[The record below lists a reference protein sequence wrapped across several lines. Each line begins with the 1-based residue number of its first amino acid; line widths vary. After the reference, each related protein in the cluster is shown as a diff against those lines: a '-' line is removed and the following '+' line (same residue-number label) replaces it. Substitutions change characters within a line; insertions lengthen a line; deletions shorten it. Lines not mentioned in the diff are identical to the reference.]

1 MRAGFQRSKIIFPDS
16 SSASAQTQAQ
26 AQAHVSIV
34 DGSFAELPF
43 ADKSADIVAIAQA
56 WHWAHPNYADAIA
69 EFARVL
75 QPGGT
80 LAFIWNLEDRTTPWV
95 ANVRDAYEAYE
106 QGMPQ
111 YRLGWWKETFNTAAY
126 KVRRTAAALTSLIYS

>member
-1 MRAGFQRSKIIFPDS
+1 MRASFQKSKIIFPDTS
-16 SSASAQTQAQ
+16 TASAQ
-26 AQAHVSIV
+26 VSIV
-34 DGSFAELPF
+34 DGSFAELPL
-43 ADKSADIVAIAQA
+43 ADKSADVIAIAQA
-56 WHWAHPNYADAIA
+56 WHWAHPNYADAVA

-75 QPGGT
+75 RPGGT

-106 QGMPQ
+106 QGTPQ

-126 KVRRTAAALTSLIYS
+126 KVCCPRTPTDSR